1 MTLIEEQLEVI
12 KARNEVLNLK
22 KEIIIA
28 KYEYIINKP
37 ENKPGI
43 NKDEYKSEIAKLKEI
58 KKEKISQL
66 KEEYK
71 AKKVEFKEK
80 YQIFKNNVKANTKN
94 DVLSKIEE
102 KRLLSL
108 TPIQDL
114 EFANV
119 NKEFTTLK
127 KVKRNYKKYD
137 NKAILTNEEKRDR
150 KLNKLDYIVEHKNVM
165 NAYKCGLKIKKYNYK
180 INKQNEEVKNTY
192 KEDVIN
198 FRCQLRFFDDLH
210 YMNNKVKHIVKEDHL
225 SLGRIIVTIFSVIS
239 LAFSLVY
246 IRAIQQ
252 VVNTW
257 TGLFMF
263 MFILFGLI
271 SIFNVFRLKEAY
283 CLKTLFVITIL
294 ILTIVSGIIL
304 IIFTLTS
311 TQRGIKFNLV
321 YQGVALVCIV
331 SVGYILG
338 IISILSAYKRE
349 KREFEESSD
358 LA

>member
-12 KARNEVLNLK
+12 KARNEVLRLK

-43 NKDEYKSEIAKLKEI
+43 NKAEYKNEIAKLKEI
-58 KKEKISQL
+58 KKEKIDQL

-80 YQIFKNNVKANTKN
+80 YQVFKNNVKANTN
-94 DVLSKIEE
+94 TDVLSKIEE

-114 EFANV
+114 EFVNV
-119 NKEFTTLK
+119 NKEFTVLK

-150 KLNKLDYIVEHKNVM
+150 KLNKLDYKVEHKNVM
-165 NAYKCGLKIKKYNYK
+165 SAYKCGLKLKKYNYK
-180 INKQNEEVKNTY
+180 ANKITKKEVI
-192 KEDVIN
+192 E
-198 FRCQLRFFDDLH
+198 FRCQLRFFDDLY

-225 SLGRIIVTIFSVIS
+225 SFGRLIVTLFSVIS

-283 CLKTLFVITIL
+283 CLKTFFVVGIL
-294 ILTIVSGIIL
+294 ILTIISGIIL
-304 IIFTLTS
+304 IILTLTS
-311 TQRGIKFNLV
+311 TQRGIKFSLV

-338 IISILSAYKRE
+338 IISILAAYKKE
-349 KREFEESSD
+349 KRQFKESSE
-358 LA
+358 LV